1 MGAKAVKTDGHS
13 SIEHSALTQWW
24 ALRLLW
30 HLDWNFGLW
39 NRKGTASGLVLGA
52 RLEYQTQQR
61 WNWSLTSVLGQWD
74 WTLYWRMGVHRDI
87 RHNKDRMDQQRRR
100 SVSIVRGVKPGTSLL
115 HAVRETH
122 RNLERRTERADPSLG
137 TKNTIDPYSHFKP
150 VYCPIFTLYILY
162 GPRGKPSTILLHTDC
177 DKSIQTPAAL
187 CATYALH
194 NRQTFANPKVWSMV
208 YGNMGEAYHF
218 RIKWTE

>member
-115 HAVRETH
+115 HAVRETQ
-122 RNLERRTERADPSLG
+122 RNLERRTDREDIEHQTVCWMLINIHTINCIQLYCCSLRD
-137 TKNTIDPYSHFKP
+137 IHFLQK
-150 VYCPIFTLYILY
+150 
-162 GPRGKPSTILLHTDC
+162 
-177 DKSIQTPAAL
+177 AAF
-187 CATYALH
+187 C
-194 NRQTFANPKVWSMV
+194 
-208 YGNMGEAYHF
+208 
-218 RIKWTE
+218 